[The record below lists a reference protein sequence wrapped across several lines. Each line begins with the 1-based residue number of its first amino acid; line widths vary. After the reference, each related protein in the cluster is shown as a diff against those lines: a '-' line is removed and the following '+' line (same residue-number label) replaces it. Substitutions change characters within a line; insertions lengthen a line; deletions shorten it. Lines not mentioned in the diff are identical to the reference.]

1 MKNSII
7 RVAISTLLILLVLLV
22 MTLLRPDDWDWNL
35 TDFIIIGSLLFGTG
49 LIYELIANKIKD
61 RHYRIIIGLVIA
73 IFVLLIWADLA
84 VGIFGFPWSG
94 S

>member
-49 LIYELIANKIKD
+49 IGYEFIASKIKESKN
-61 RHYRIIIGLVIA
+61 RILVGIA
-73 IFVLLIWADLA
+73 ITAIVMLISIDLA